1 MTTFNQIQ
9 ETIAATL
16 NISPSLI
23 KEDTK
28 DTDVTAWDSL
38 GHVNIMMSLEQTF
51 DVFLEVEDFAA
62 LKSVPAIVDY
72 LRGQGLA

>member
-1 MTTFNQIQ
+1 MSTFNQIQ

-16 NISPSLI
+16 DVSPSLI

-28 DTDVTAWDSL
+28 DSDVTAWDSL

-51 DVFLEVEDFAA
+51 DIFVEAEDFAQ

-72 LRGQGLA
+72 LRAQGVA

>member
-51 DVFLEVEDFAA
+51 DVFLEVEDFAE

-72 LRGQGLA
+72 LRGQELA

>member
-16 NISPSLI
+16 NISPGLI
-23 KEDTK
+23 NEDTK
-28 DTDVTAWDSL
+28 DSDVTAWDSL

-51 DVFLEVEDFAA
+51 DVFLEVEDFAQ

-72 LRGQGLA
+72 LRDQGAA

>member
-16 NISPSLI
+16 NIAPSLI
-23 KEDTK
+23 TEDTK

-51 DVFLEVEDFAA
+51 DVFLEVEDFAQ

-72 LRGQGLA
+72 LRGQGLE

>member
-1 MTTFNQIQ
+1 MTTFSQIQ

-16 NISPSLI
+16 NISPGMI
-23 KEDTK
+23 KENTK

-51 DVFLEVEDFAA
+51 DIFLEVEDFAE

-72 LRGQGLA
+72 LHAQGVA

>member
-16 NISPSLI
+16 NIAPGLI
-23 KEDTK
+23 NEDTK

-51 DVFLEVEDFAA
+51 DVFLEVEDFAR

-72 LRGQGLA
+72 LRDQGVA

>member
-28 DTDVTAWDSL
+28 DIDVTAWDSL

-51 DVFLEVEDFAA
+51 DVFLEVEDFAE

>member
-16 NISPSLI
+16 NISPSMI

-28 DTDVTAWDSL
+28 DSDVTAWDSL

-51 DVFLEVEDFAA
+51 DVFLEVEDFAQ

-72 LRGQGLA
+72 LRNQGVE

>member
-51 DVFLEVEDFAA
+51 DVFLEVEDFAE

>member
-1 MTTFNQIQ
+1 MTTFNQVQ

-51 DVFLEVEDFAA
+51 DVFLEVEDFAD

-72 LRGQGLA
+72 LRGQGVE